1 MRLTK
6 HLVVTWFI
14 LVLRTAVVAKL
25 VNSATTAAI
34 NAKINEVK
42 NQMRNNTNL
51 AATTVLTAVENKIPD
66 HSKYITTPE
75 FNKLTAEY
83 FPVRLAQVI

>member
-6 HLVVTWFI
+6 HLVVTSFI

-25 VNSATTAAI
+25 VNSATTAAV